1 MVNII
6 LLIAFE
12 KRGLILL
19 DRLNKSSTPDLTKV
33 DKLDV
38 IKIRRDGQY
47 SLTSD
52 INGKLNP
59 NLNLLSKKE
68 NQRMENK
75 SIVNN
80 KPSQFGPILGVNFH
94 NIKK

>member
-1 MVNII
+1 M
-6 LLIAFE
+6 
-12 KRGLILL
+12 

-38 IKIRRDGQY
+38 IKIKRDGQY

-59 NLNLLSKKE
+59 NLNSLSMKE
-68 NQRMENK
+68 NQRMEDK

-94 NIKK
+94 NIKR

>member
-1 MVNII
+1 M
-6 LLIAFE
+6 
-12 KRGLILL
+12 
-19 DRLNKSSTPDLTKV
+19 DRLNKSGIPDLTKV

-38 IKIRRDGQY
+38 MKIKRDGQY

-52 INGKLNP
+52 INGKLT
-59 NLNLLSKKE
+59 NLNFLSKKE

-94 NIKK
+94 NIKR

>member
-1 MVNII
+1 M
-6 LLIAFE
+6 
-12 KRGLILL
+12 
-19 DRLNKSSTPDLTKV
+19 DRLKNTKSSTPDLTRV

-38 IKIRRDGQY
+38 IKLRRDGQY
-47 SLTSD
+47 RLTSD

-59 NLNLLSKKE
+59 NLNLHSMKV
-68 NQRMENK
+68 NQRMEAK

-94 NIKK
+94 NVKR

>member
-1 MVNII
+1 M
-6 LLIAFE
+6 
-12 KRGLILL
+12 
-19 DRLNKSSTPDLTKV
+19 DRLNKSNTPDLTKV

-47 SLTSD
+47 SLASD

-59 NLNLLSKKE
+59 NLNSLSMKE
-68 NQRMENK
+68 NQRMEDK

-94 NIKK
+94 NIKR

>member
-1 MVNII
+1 M
-6 LLIAFE
+6 
-12 KRGLILL
+12 
-19 DRLNKSSTPDLTKV
+19 DRLNNSSTPDLTKV

-38 IKIRRDGQY
+38 IKLRRDGQY

-59 NLNLLSKKE
+59 NLNSLSMKE
-68 NQRMENK
+68 NQRMEDK

>member
-1 MVNII
+1 M
-6 LLIAFE
+6 
-12 KRGLILL
+12 
-19 DRLNKSSTPDLTKV
+19 DRLKNKANTPDLTKV

-38 IKIRRDGQY
+38 IKLRRDGQY

-59 NLNLLSKKE
+59 NLNLHATKV
-68 NQRMENK
+68 NQRMESK

-94 NIKK
+94 NVKR

>member
-1 MVNII
+1 M
-6 LLIAFE
+6 
-12 KRGLILL
+12 

-80 KPSQFGPILGVNFH
+80 KPSQFGSILGVNFH

>member
-1 MVNII
+1 M
-6 LLIAFE
+6 
-12 KRGLILL
+12 

-38 IKIRRDGQY
+38 IRLKMGGQY

-59 NLNLLSKKE
+59 NLNSLSTKE
-68 NQRMENK
+68 NQRMEDK

-80 KPSQFGPILGVNFH
+80 KPSQFGPILGVDFH
-94 NIKK
+94 NIKR

>member
-1 MVNII
+1 MI
-6 LLIAFE
+6 
-12 KRGLILL
+12 
-19 DRLNKSSTPDLTKV
+19 
-33 DKLDV
+33 KL
-38 IKIRRDGQY
+38 RRDGQY

-59 NLNLLSKKE
+59 NLNSLSMKE
-68 NQRMENK
+68 NQRMEDK

-80 KPSQFGPILGVNFH
+80 KQSQFGPILGVNFH

>member
-1 MVNII
+1 M
-6 LLIAFE
+6 
-12 KRGLILL
+12 

-38 IKIRRDGQY
+38 IKIRRDDQY

>member
-6 LLIAFE
+6 ELIAFE

-80 KPSQFGPILGVNFH
+80 KPSQFGSILGVNFH

>member
-1 MVNII
+1 M
-6 LLIAFE
+6 
-12 KRGLILL
+12 

-38 IKIRRDGQY
+38 IKLRRDGQY

-59 NLNLLSKKE
+59 NLNSLSMKE
-68 NQRMENK
+68 NQRMEDK

>member
-1 MVNII
+1 
-6 LLIAFE
+6 LLLK

-38 IKIRRDGQY
+38 IKLRRDGQY

-59 NLNLLSKKE
+59 NLNSLSMKE
-68 NQRMENK
+68 NQRMEDK